1 MKEVG
6 QLNKTIPPAI
16 DMKPQYLAFGT
27 PFSFNI
33 KTPYMKT
40 ERYSA
45 TRTMKPA
52 RTAGYLPKIQY
63 WTNEYYT
70 NLIAGINAYA
80 NGDKMS
86 GVMYDTL
93 ASQAIEKLEYFKG
106 RQEELVQSN

>member
-1 MKEVG
+1 MK
-6 QLNKTIPPAI
+6 N
-16 DMKPQYLAFGT
+16 
-27 PFSFNI
+27 
-33 KTPYMKT
+33 

-45 TRTMKPA
+45 TRTMKPS
-52 RTAGYLPKIQY
+52 RSTGYLPKLQY

-93 ASQAIEKLEYFKG
+93 TSQDIEKLDYFQSK
-106 RQEELVQSN
+106 QSQHMANQTKLAELN

>member
-1 MKEVG
+1 MK
-6 QLNKTIPPAI
+6 N
-16 DMKPQYLAFGT
+16 
-27 PFSFNI
+27 
-33 KTPYMKT
+33 

-45 TRTMKPA
+45 TRTMKPS
-52 RTAGYLPKIQY
+52 RSTGYLPKLQY

-93 ASQAIEKLEYFKG
+93 TSQAIEKLDYFQSK
-106 RQEELVQSN
+106 QSQHMANQTKLAELN

>member
-1 MKEVG
+1 MK
-6 QLNKTIPPAI
+6 N
-16 DMKPQYLAFGT
+16 
-27 PFSFNI
+27 
-33 KTPYMKT
+33 

-45 TRTMKPA
+45 TRTMKPS
-52 RTAGYLPKIQY
+52 RSTGYLPKLQY

-93 ASQAIEKLEYFKG
+93 TSQAIEKLDYFQCK
-106 RQEELVQSN
+106 QSQHMANQSKLAELN

>member
-1 MKEVG
+1 MK
-6 QLNKTIPPAI
+6 K
-16 DMKPQYLAFGT
+16 
-27 PFSFNI
+27 
-33 KTPYMKT
+33 
-40 ERYSA
+40 RYSE
-45 TRTMKPA
+45 TRTLKPPY
-52 RTAGYLPKIQY
+52 TTGYLPKIQY

-106 RQEELVQSN
+106 RQEELVRSN

>member
-1 MKEVG
+1 
-6 QLNKTIPPAI
+6 
-16 DMKPQYLAFGT
+16 
-27 PFSFNI
+27 
-33 KTPYMKT
+33 MKT

-80 NGDKMS
+80 NGDKTS
-86 GVMYDTL
+86 GVVYDTL
-93 ASQAIEKLEYFKG
+93 ASQALDKMEYFKH
-106 RQEELVQSN
+106 RQLQLPI

>member
-1 MKEVG
+1 MQEVY
-6 QLNKTIPPAI
+6 QLNKTMRLVL
-16 DMKPQYLAFGT
+16 DTKPQYLAFGT

>member
-1 MKEVG
+1 MKEVY
-6 QLNKTIPPAI
+6 QLNKTMRLVL
-16 DMKPQYLAFGT
+16 DTKPQYLAFGT